1 MPSEEFVR
9 GMLYLS
15 LTVVGV
21 PGNTAVILAFL
32 LLLHQEKHLLP
43 ADAIVLHLAC
53 VNLLVVGVRC
63 LLETLA
69 SFRLA
74 NIFGDLGCKAVIFV
88 YRTSRSLS
96 IWLTFV
102 LSAYQCLS
110 ILPPGSRWASIRTL
124 VAHYLG
130 VVFLLIWLLNT
141 CMSSAAILFS
151 FGTQNDSS
159 LISHGINVQYCYV
172 HFPSKLSKEA
182 NGAAQVGRDV
192 VPMALMALASLIILV
207 FLYKHSQQ
215 LKGLRSSSGG
225 GCGGRGSSGAE
236 QRAAKAVV
244 ALVTLYVVLYGV
256 DNGLWVYTLTVR
268 KTMRSSLVSDLRIFF
283 SSLYAALSPV
293 VIIASNR
300 KVNGRLRCAVQE
312 KPIQE
317 KAAGL
322 SNT

>member
-15 LTVVGV
+15 LTAVGV

-32 LLLHQEKHLLP
+32 LLLYNENQLLP

-53 VNLLVVGVRC
+53 ANLLVVGVRC

-69 SFRLA
+69 SFHLA
-74 NIFGDLGCKAVIFV
+74 NIFGDTGCKAVIFV

-110 ILPPGSRWASIRTL
+110 IAPPGSHWASGRAL
-124 VAHYLG
+124 VARYLG
-130 VVFLLIWLLNT
+130 FVFLFLWVLNT

-151 FGTQNDSS
+151 FSTQNNSS
-159 LISHGINVQYCYV
+159 LTNHGINVQFCYV
-172 HFPSKLSKEA
+172 YFPSKLSKEA

-192 VPMALMALASLIILV
+192 VPMALMTLASLIILV

-215 LKGLRSSSGG
+215 VKGLRRSSGG
-225 GCGGRGSSGAE
+225 SGGAE

-268 KTMRSSLVSDLRIFF
+268 ETMRSSLISDLRIFF

-300 KVNGRLRCAVQE
+300 KVNVRLRCVAQEKPVQE
-312 KPIQE
+312 K
-317 KAAGL
+317 AT
-322 SNT
+322 SVSTM

>member
-1 MPSEEFVR
+1 MSSEVFVR

-15 LTVVGV
+15 LTVIGV

-32 LLLHQEKHLLP
+32 LLLHQENRLLP

-53 VNLLVVGVRC
+53 MNLLVVGVRC
-63 LLETLA
+63 LLETLV
-69 SFRLA
+69 SFELA
-74 NIFGDLGCKAVIFV
+74 DVFSDVGCKAVIFI

-110 ILPPGSRWASIRTL
+110 IAPPGSRWASARAL
-124 VAHYLG
+124 VARYLG
-130 VVFLLIWLLNT
+130 CVFFFLWLLNT
-141 CMSSAAILFS
+141 SMSSAAILFS
-151 FGTQNDSS
+151 FGKKSNSTMINHS
-159 LISHGINVQYCYV
+159 INVQFCYV
-172 HFPSKLSKEA
+172 QFASKLSKEA
-182 NGAAQVGRDV
+182 NGAVQVGRDV
-192 VPMALMALASLIILV
+192 VPMALMTLASLIILV

-215 LKGLRSSSGG
+215 VKGLRSSRGGGGGSGG
-225 GCGGRGSSGAE
+225 AE
-236 QRAAKAVV
+236 RRATKAVV
-244 ALVTLYVVLYGV
+244 TLVTLYVVLYGV

-268 KTMRSSLVSDLRIFF
+268 QTMKSSLISDLRIFF

-300 KVNGRLRCAVQE
+300 KVNGQLRCVAQE

-317 KAAGL
+317 KATSL
-322 SNT
+322 STM

>member
-1 MPSEEFVR
+1 MPSDEFVR

-32 LLLHQEKHLLP
+32 LLLYQENQLLP
-43 ADAIVLHLAC
+43 ADAIILHLAR

-74 NIFGDLGCKAVIFV
+74 HIFGDVGCKAVIFV
-88 YRTSRSLS
+88 YRTSRSFS

-110 ILPPGSRWASIRTL
+110 IAPPGLCWVFICNL
-124 VAHYLG
+124 VAHYLSF
-130 VVFLLIWLLNT
+130 VFLFLWVVNT

-151 FGTQNDSS
+151 FGTHNNSS
-159 LISHGINVQYCYV
+159 LINHSINVQFCFV
-172 HFPSKLSKEA
+172 QFPSKLSKEA

-192 VPMALMALASLIILV
+192 VPMALVTLASLIILV

-215 LKGLRSSSGG
+215 MKGLCSSSSRSGG
-225 GCGGRGSSGAE
+225 GGGGGGSTRSK

-256 DNGLWVYTLTVR
+256 DNGPWVYTLTMR
-268 KTMRSSLVSDLRIFF
+268 KTMTSSLISDLRIFF

-300 KVNGRLRCAVQE
+300 KVNGRLRCAVQK

-317 KAAGL
+317 KTT
-322 SNT
+322 SD